1 MVTAVLNFSRGPL
14 LAAGDKGVHIIFIPA
29 GIGSG
34 DPGADGLPTA
44 PQLAEA
50 ASCIGTPKKTDVI
63 VFAGRPWHLA
73 GGLLLPH
80 PQVHAL
86 VPGDRARP
94 VHRSWRESGLVERG
108 RVQHHGNRGRGS
120 QPRPRGSAGARST
133 AGTASVRHSG
143 DAARDRRRGTRADD
157 SRRALDGT
165 GRGRTR
171 PRVQNHVCQKRSAN
185 RPEHALQL
193 TGAPPGSNPYA
204 GRRFSRSLVGTAKAV
219 PYVRFSIWV

>member
-1 MVTAVLNFSRGPL
+1 MVTAVLNFSRGPV
-14 LAAGDKGVHIIFIPA
+14 LAAGDKGVHIIFIPD

-86 VPGDRARP
+86 VPETVLDLFIDRGEKAVWWSEGEFNITEIEEEAHNHDPAAAPGPAQQPAPPPFDIP
-94 VHRSWRESGLVERG
+94 VTQLETDVEGLAPMIHV
-108 RVQHHGNRGRGS
+108 
-120 QPRPRGSAGARST
+120 ARST
-133 AGTASVRHSG
+133 VPVEGARGHEYKITFVRNG
-143 DAARDRRRGTRADD
+143 
-157 SRRALDGT
+157 
-165 GRGRTR
+165 
-171 PRVQNHVCQKRSAN
+171 
-185 RPEHALQL
+185 
-193 TGAPPGSNPYA
+193 
-204 GRRFSRSLVGTAKAV
+204 V
-219 PYVRFSIWV
+219 PIDPNMRCN